1 MPTGTVKDEGD
12 PGQMKG
18 IRLGRILPDGS
29 KSLIPFDNYRR
40 LKLNAKVIYVV
51 DNVGGYAFALNVKNV
66 KIKQKQAD

>member
-1 MPTGTVKDEGD
+1 MPTGTVKDKGD

-40 LKLNAKVIYVV
+40 LKVDTKVIYVL
-51 DNVGGYAFALNVKNV
+51 DNVGEYAFALNVKEFLT
-66 KIKQKQAD
+66 KKK